1 VIAMPAAGSCELLEW
16 DSSWFGV
23 RIGRVHGRHLTAD
36 RAEAAI
42 EWAAQHGVACLYFL
56 ADADDGRTVQTAER
70 HGFSLTDVRLELV
83 AALDPALD
91 GPLPASIRA
100 AREGDLARLK
110 GIARA
115 SHHNTR
121 FYVDGRFDR
130 TRCDELY
137 ARWIE
142 RSVAGELADA
152 VWVPE
157 AGGEVCGYLT
167 ARASSAAEARI
178 GLVAIDS
185 ARRGCGHGAALLRAS
200 KQWYAAHGVSRL
212 AVVTQGRNGRA
223 ISFYE
228 RAGFTVRM
236 VEFWYHRW
244 SNPQHMCL
252 NRT

>member
-1 VIAMPAAGSCELLEW
+1 MPVAGSCELLEW

-23 RIGRVHGRHLTAD
+23 RIGRLHGAHLSDAA
-36 RAEAAI
+36 AEAAI
-42 EWAAQHGVACLYFL
+42 EWTRQHDIACLYFL
-56 ADADDGRTVQTAER
+56 ADAADDPTIRVAER

-83 AALDPALD
+83 ATLDPVPA
-91 GPLPASIRA
+91 GPPPASIRT
-100 AREGDLARLK
+100 AREGDLAALT

-142 RSVAGELADA
+142 RSVTGALADA
-152 VWVPE
+152 VWVAE
-157 AGGEVCGYLT
+157 SRGEPCGYLT
-167 ARASSAAEARI
+167 ARATAAAEARI
-178 GLVAIDS
+178 GLVAVGS
-185 ARRGCGHGAALLRAS
+185 EHRGCGHGAALLRVS
-200 KQWYAAHGVSRL
+200 KEWYAARGLSRL
-212 AVVTQGRNGRA
+212 AVVTQGRNARA

-228 RAGFTVRM
+228 RAGFTVRT

-244 SNPQHMCL
+244 SNAG
-252 NRT
+252 RTI